1 MRLQK
6 SRKIPLKLVF
16 PLLALLIL
24 PGCFGRESGD
34 GSSGSGDPTK
44 KIAFYTPVE
53 AEDFFMQIPEEW
65 EVIEQFTSNYPPNT
79 VVAFRNNVKDNDFL
93 ANINVVRNEVVEGTL
108 TADYALQM
116 AESLRQQM
124 KNFAELE
131 KTSTTLASPTGP
143 IPSYVFEFQGTN
155 DTATLDR
162 RFIQTYGIKGTKA
175 YIVTGTYDPEDA
187 ELAIDQVKKSVR
199 SFGLR

>member
-1 MRLQK
+1 MTSLK
-6 SRKIPLKLVF
+6 YSKILF
-16 PLLALLIL
+16 PLASLLL
-24 PGCFGRESGD
+24 FSGCFGGSD
-34 GSSGSGDPTK
+34 GGQSTDPTK

-79 VVAFRNNVKDNDFL
+79 VVAFRNNVKDNEFL
-93 ANINVVRNEVVEGTL
+93 ANINVVRNEVAEGTL

-116 AESLRQQM
+116 FESLRQQM
-124 KNFAELE
+124 KNFEELD
-131 KTSTTLASPTGP
+131 KNSITLTSPTGS
-143 IPSYVFEFQGTN
+143 IPSYIVEFQGTN

-175 YIVTGTYDPEDA
+175 YIVTGTYDPDDT